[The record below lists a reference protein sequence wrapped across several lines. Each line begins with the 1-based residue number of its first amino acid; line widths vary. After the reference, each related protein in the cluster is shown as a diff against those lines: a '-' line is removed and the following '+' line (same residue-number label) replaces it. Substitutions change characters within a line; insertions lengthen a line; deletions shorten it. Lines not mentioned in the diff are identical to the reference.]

1 MEYQLDMSM
10 MFAMHDALRR
20 ELAQVARIGRR
31 TGDHPGQLLRAALGW
46 ELFKKFLLVHHQSE
60 DDTLWP
66 TLRTNV
72 AGQPDRVALADALEA
87 EHAVIEPLL
96 TAIDAAA
103 ADPDYGY
110 QRFGD
115 IVDELAPKLTAHLA
129 HEETDGLPLVGALPA
144 RIVIAAGMLLCAGG
158 LAWYVTMLTPAS
170 DYFAVMLPA
179 MLAGGTGTGLTF
191 VGCTVTGMRGVAPR
205 DSGVAAGPLNT
216 SVQVGSALR
225 LGALAAIAS
234 MVTRSRLEGHAVAVA
249 LTDGYVARLLAGAVI
264 FAAGAV
270 VAICTVNARISAAE
284 AAAR

>member
-20 ELAQVARIGRR
+20 ELVQVGRIARLRD
-31 TGDHPGQLLRAALGW
+31 DHPGQLLRAALGW

-110 QRFGD
+110 QRLGD
-115 IVDELAPKLTAHLA
+115 IVDELTTKLSAHLA
-129 HEETDGLPLVGALPA
+129 HEETDGLPLIDVSLTAQEWQRFAQVHTERIRGDAPMYMPWLLNGASPQMLDAILGKFPPPLLTA
-144 RIVIAAGMLLCAGG
+144 FREEWGPRYAGLDI
-158 LAWYVTMLTPAS
+158 W
-170 DYFAVMLPA
+170 
-179 MLAGGTGTGLTF
+179 
-191 VGCTVTGMRGVAPR
+191 
-205 DSGVAAGPLNT
+205 N
-216 SVQVGSALR
+216 
-225 LGALAAIAS
+225 
-234 MVTRSRLEGHAVAVA
+234 
-249 LTDGYVARLLAGAVI
+249 
-264 FAAGAV
+264 
-270 VAICTVNARISAAE
+270 
-284 AAAR
+284 AAAKPTA

>member
-20 ELAQVARIGRR
+20 ELVQVGRIARLRD
-31 TGDHPGQLLRAALGW
+31 DHPGQLLRAALGW

-96 TAIDAAA
+96 TAIDGAA

-115 IVDELAPKLTAHLA
+115 IVDELATKLSAHLS
-129 HEETDGLPLVGALPA
+129 HEETDGLPLIDVSLTAQEWQRFAQVHAERIGGDAPMYMPWLLNGASPQTLDAILGKFPPPLLTA
-144 RIVIAAGMLLCAGG
+144 FREEWGPRYAGLDL
-158 LAWYVTMLTPAS
+158 W
-170 DYFAVMLPA
+170 
-179 MLAGGTGTGLTF
+179 
-191 VGCTVTGMRGVAPR
+191 
-205 DSGVAAGPLNT
+205 N
-216 SVQVGSALR
+216 
-225 LGALAAIAS
+225 
-234 MVTRSRLEGHAVAVA
+234 
-249 LTDGYVARLLAGAVI
+249 ARLPGRA
-264 FAAGAV
+264 
-270 VAICTVNARISAAE
+270 
-284 AAAR
+284 

>member
-20 ELAQVARIGRR
+20 ELVQVGRIARLRD
-31 TGDHPGQLLRAALGW
+31 DHPGRLLRAALGW

-115 IVDELAPKLTAHLA
+115 IVDELATKLSAHLS
-129 HEETDGLPLVGALPA
+129 HEETDGLPLIDVSLTAQEWQRFAQVHTERIRGDAPMYMPWLLNGASPQTLDAVLGKFPPPLLTA
-144 RIVIAAGMLLCAGG
+144 FREEWGPRYAGLDV
-158 LAWYVTMLTPAS
+158 W
-170 DYFAVMLPA
+170 
-179 MLAGGTGTGLTF
+179 
-191 VGCTVTGMRGVAPR
+191 
-205 DSGVAAGPLNT
+205 N
-216 SVQVGSALR
+216 
-225 LGALAAIAS
+225 
-234 MVTRSRLEGHAVAVA
+234 
-249 LTDGYVARLLAGAVI
+249 ARLPGRA
-264 FAAGAV
+264 
-270 VAICTVNARISAAE
+270 
-284 AAAR
+284 

>member
-20 ELAQVARIGRR
+20 ELVQVARIGRR

-66 TLRTNV
+66 ALRTNV
-72 AGQPDRVALADALEA
+72 AGQAERVALADALEA

-115 IVDELAPKLTAHLA
+115 IVDELATKLTAHLA
-129 HEETDGLPLVGALPA
+129 HEEADGLPLIDASLTEQEWQHFAQVHAERIRGDAPLYMPWLLNGASPQ
-144 RIVIAAGMLLCAGG
+144 M
-158 LAWYVTMLTPAS
+158 
-170 DYFAVMLPA
+170 
-179 MLAGGTGTGLTF
+179 
-191 VGCTVTGMRGVAPR
+191 
-205 DSGVAAGPLNT
+205 
-216 SVQVGSALR
+216 
-225 LGALAAIAS
+225 LGAILGKFPPPLLTAFREEWGPRYAALDIWN
-234 MVTRSRLEGHAVAVA
+234 TRLPGRA
-249 LTDGYVARLLAGAVI
+249 
-264 FAAGAV
+264 
-270 VAICTVNARISAAE
+270 
-284 AAAR
+284 